1 MITNAVSSANH
12 QAPLQQSSAAA
23 ASAPARVKDNDGD
36 YDNGTGADDAV
47 KTKALQA
54 AAQPHL
60 GKNVNIQA

>member
-1 MITNAVSSANH
+1 MNINAVFSANH
-12 QAPLQQSSAAA
+12 HAPLQQSSAV

-60 GKNVNIQA
+60 GAQVNDQA